1 MNDTTVAIKVIK
13 RYSSQKVM
21 DQFEK
26 EMSIMSQVSHN
37 NIVRLYGILSEGI
50 ITSECKH
57 SSIIIFTGPFSPA
70 MIMEYLPHGNL
81 KSFLKAVHE

>member
-50 ITSECKH
+50 ITSD
-57 SSIIIFTGPFSPA
+57 
-70 MIMEYLPHGNL
+70 
-81 KSFLKAVHE
+81 